1 MDMLLLSAGLQG
13 ELWSAQGRLV
23 YDWGWAGYATSD
35 RNPPLL
41 PVRVNL
47 KTQFGAKGDGV
58 TDDTQ
63 ALLRAIDNTTSGV
76 IYLPAGTYIL
86 TSVINIRKQIV
97 IRGDGPD
104 KTILRFPKSLTDLYG
119 NTYVE
124 GRWVGTSQYSHG
136 TGFINIGGWDPT
148 GRDFTKLTWI
158 RAVSW
163 QRFLCCCRHSLS
175 W

>member
-1 MDMLLLSAGLQG
+1 
-13 ELWSAQGRLV
+13 V
-23 YDWGWAGYATSD
+23 YDWGWAGYANGD

-63 ALLRAIDNTTSGV
+63 ALLKAIDSITSGV

-86 TSVINIRKQIV
+86 TAVINIRKQIV
-97 IRGDGPD
+97 IRGDGQA

-124 GRWVGTSQYSHG
+124 GSWVGTSQYSHG

-148 GRDFTKLTWI
+148 GRDFTKLTWV
-158 RAVSW
+158 RAVSDGGW
-163 QRFLCCCRHSLS
+163 GRGLVVVMWLKLGVVS
-175 W
+175 WAIRAL